1 MDIILYRAVQEVP
14 LDLVSDQTYTSSKKN
29 MKITATTIPGANVN
43 VLTPHTDL
51 DITNIA
57 SDGTFSFF
65 AVFDQ
70 IGSNEVTIQ
79 ADIPGRKP
87 SVLDFQ
93 VYYVPPVDEYT
104 KKAWGL
110 DTSDSGLYNYADIL
124 SNNAQR
130 VKSTQIYQCIG
141 VITEII
147 STKPQLAIMN
157 TGTEEKTQYVMLEN
171 STRTTWEV
179 GNSYKIFADAFGMYN
194 DMPRLV
200 ARYTYKQ

>member
-1 MDIILYRAVQEVP
+1 VQEVP
-14 LDLVSDQTYTSSKKN
+14 LDLVSDQTYTSSKKS

-65 AVFDQ
+65 AVFNQ

-79 ADIPGRKP
+79 ADIPGRQP

-110 DTSDSGLYNYADIL
+110 DTTNAGLANYADIL